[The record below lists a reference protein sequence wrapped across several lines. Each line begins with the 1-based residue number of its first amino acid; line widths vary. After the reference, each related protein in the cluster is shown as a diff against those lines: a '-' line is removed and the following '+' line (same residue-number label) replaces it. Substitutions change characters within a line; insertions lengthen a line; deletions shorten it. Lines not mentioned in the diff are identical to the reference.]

1 MTTIKA
7 LINQALERPYEVP
20 AYLIIGG
27 VVYIMVPSLLGFG
40 PTGPVSG
47 ELLFFLNTPVHH

>member
-1 MTTIKA
+1 MTAKA

-27 VVYIMVPSLLGFG
+27 VLYIIVPTLLGFG
-40 PTGPVSG
+40 PIGPISG
-47 ELLFFLNTPVHH
+47 ELPLLFF